1 MVNLFDNMLL
11 SLVIRPCDL
20 SGQPPVRTRSLFR
33 LWLGNA
39 YTCQTGLGTAC
50 NQQPAK

>member
-1 MVNLFDNMLL
+1 MGYLFDQVFFTF
-11 SLVIRPCDL
+11 VIRPYDL
-20 SGQPPVRTRSLFR
+20 FGQPPVRTRSLFR